1 MSHVFREEIHYVRY
15 RGADVFSSLGVV
27 GPEPPSDRAGIMQ
40 ELVHEFYQFGGLVVS
55 SRAEHVDVVETSE
68 EKVVSVDGKS
78 VSHDKGSVK
87 KSFDSL

>member
-1 MSHVFREEIHYVRY
+1 MRY

-78 VSHDKGSVK
+78 VSHDEGSVK